1 MNLQD
6 YQVKAIQLCSQLGIS
21 TEAVL
26 KITAKAG
33 AGDPRKVRERIRR
46 FKNERYPGIAV
57 TVDLLTTGIDVPEI
71 TALVFLRRVKSRI
84 LFEQMLGRGTRLCP
98 EIRKTHFEIYD
109 PVGVYEALDPL
120 SNMKPVAVN
129 PSATFAQLLDGLSVM
144 ESAEQTV
151 SQVEQIVAKLQR
163 KKRNLNIETL
173 EEIKNLLCGE
183 TLEQFIDFLRR
194 GTPQEAKQR
203 LLESGELFDLLDEKR
218 RHAGPPVIISDEPD
232 ELISHERGYGTGTR
246 PEDYLDAFAEF
257 VRENRDEIAALN
269 IVCTRPRELTR
280 ESLKSLRM
288 ALDRAGF
295 TERHLSAALS
305 QTTNRDMAADIIS
318 LIRRYAVG
326 STLVNHETRI
336 RNKGESVCRK
346 SRYLPESEL
355 PCTMMTTILHIS
367 TRITPEIVH

>member
-1 MNLQD
+1 MPRDPDGLNLRD
-6 YQVKAIQLCSQLGIS
+6 YQVKAIQLCSQRGIS

-129 PSATFAQLLDGLSVM
+129 PSATFFQLLDGLSVM
-144 ESAEQTV
+144 ESAEQTA

-163 KKRNLNIETL
+163 KKRNLNIET
-173 EEIKNLLCGE
+173 
-183 TLEQFIDFLRR
+183 
-194 GTPQEAKQR
+194 
-203 LLESGELFDLLDEKR
+203 
-218 RHAGPPVIISDEPD
+218 
-232 ELISHERGYGTGTR
+232 
-246 PEDYLDAFAEF
+246 AEF

-336 RNKGESVCRK
+336 RNAVERLRQAHSFTRQELDWLDRIEKYLLEECVLTAEAFDED
-346 SRYLPESEL
+346 SRFQAQGGFARINKIFRSRLSSLIVELNDYLYDDGGMSA
-355 PCTMMTTILHIS
+355 
-367 TRITPEIVH
+367 